1 MENNR
6 SLSVDITKGT
16 AIIAIVLGHIAF
28 RYLSCRLVHCGAKVK
43 ERELTYPEGEL
54 ENKREV
60 DI

>member
-6 SLSVDITKGT
+6 SLSVDITKST

-28 RYLSCRLVHCGAKVK
+28 SYPSCRLVHCGVKVK

>member
-28 RYLSCRLVHCGAKVK
+28 SYPSCRLVHCGVSILLPLHQESKKNVRWAK
-43 ERELTYPEGEL
+43 
-54 ENKREV
+54 
-60 DI
+60 D